1 MKYDALELSEEISSG
16 SLRLVMEVSAHFL
29 WSGHCVMQS
38 QMSER
43 IKLII
48 VNEGNSPSR

>member
-16 SLRLVMEVSAHFL
+16 SLRLVIEVSPHII
-29 WSGHCVMQS
+29 WPGYCVMQS
-38 QMSER
+38 HMSER
-43 IKLII
+43 INLII